1 MFAKGRDDVDRL
13 YSVKDI
19 CERYQ
24 VKSVT
29 ARKFMRDMDHL
40 ESPLMVSERALK
52 AWEQR
57 KTLPPESVTRQM
69 MRKGVK
75 KRA

>member
-1 MFAKGRDDVDRL
+1 MERL
-13 YSVKDI
+13 YSVRDI

-29 ARKFMRDMDHL
+29 ARKFMRDMVHM

-52 AWEQR
+52 TWEES
-57 KTLPPESVTRQM
+57 KTFPPESETRRM
-69 MRKGVK
+69 VRKGVK